1 MSAQNV
7 LFIVVDD
14 QRADTIGLHGND
26 DIHTPTLDRLARD
39 GSHLQPHTNV
49 PVCTPSRAELLSGR
63 TGFQNGVRWFGE
75 RFDDDVT
82 PFPDVLASTGYRTC
96 FTGKWHLKCHPSE
109 AGYDEVRRYREG
121 GMIEGDHWIEF
132 EEDDGTVRGH
142 STDLIAETAI
152 DFVRSTTE
160 PWFCHVGFFSPH
172 DPRTPPEPFAGMYG
186 PDDVSLPENYMPEH
200 PFDNGEMT
208 IRDELLEAWPRDRDA
223 IRRHLADY
231 YGMITHHDY
240 QIGRILDTLEKTDQ
254 LEETLI
260 IFTSDHGLG
269 IGSHGLMGKENLYEH
284 STRIPLLLSGPG
296 VPSDRQ
302 FDALVGHCDFYPTLL
317 DLLDIDDPEGIEGRS
332 YAPLLRGESDSHR
345 EEMCCTYR
353 DRQRSIRTDRWKY
366 IVYPGI
372 DHEQLFDL
380 ENDPNELCNL
390 LDEWRLR
397 PDDQWGYEP
406 PIEPDRVDTIVA
418 DLRERLHE
426 WQTEVGDELAQITTE

>member
-1 MSAQNV
+1 MPAQNV
-7 LFIVVDD
+7 LFVIVDD
-14 QRADTIGLHGND
+14 QRADTIGACGND
-26 DIHTPTLDRLARD
+26 DIHTPTLDRLARN

-63 TGFQNGVRWFGE
+63 TGFENGVRWFGE
-75 RFDDDVT
+75 RLEDDVT
-82 PFPDVLASTGYRTC
+82 PLPDVLTSAGYRTC
-96 FTGKWHLKCHPSE
+96 FTGKWHLERHPTE
-109 AGYDEVRRYREG
+109 AGYDEVHRYREG

-132 EEDDGTVRGH
+132 EEDESTVRGH
-142 STDLIAETAI
+142 STDLIAEAAI
-152 DFVRSTTE
+152 DFVRSTTD

-172 DPRTPPEPFAGMYG
+172 DPRTPPEPFASMYD
-186 PDDVSLPENYMPEH
+186 PADVSLPENYMPEH

-208 IRDELLEAWPRDRDA
+208 IRDELLETWPRNPDA

-240 QIGRILDTLEKTDQ
+240 QIGRMLDALEQTGQ

-260 IFTSDHGLG
+260 VFTSDHGLG

-284 STRIPLLLSGPG
+284 STRVPLLLSGPG

-302 FDALVGHCDFYPTLL
+302 FDTLVGHCDFYPTLL
-317 DLLDIDDPEGIEGRS
+317 DLLDIDEPAGIDGRS
-332 YAPLLRGESDSHR
+332 YVPVLRDESDHHR
-345 EEMCCTYR
+345 TEMCCTYR

-366 IVYPGI
+366 IVYPET

-390 LDEWRLR
+390 LDKWRLR
-397 PDDQWGYEP
+397 SDDQWGYEP
-406 PIEPDRVDTIVA
+406 PIEPERVDAVTA

-426 WQTEVGDELAQITTE
+426 WQIEVGDELAHITIE